1 MKKLISL
8 AVLLTCFWTRTHAQ
22 ADEGLVSA
30 GLKLGTNVSHLSA
43 QLSTLKNPDYYM
55 GLNAGAFVRFNLT
68 TKWMIQPEL
77 VYSQRG
83 GSFTDNLTGQKV
95 DNRMSYLEV
104 PVLVGYRP
112 VSWLRL
118 HAGPN
123 FQYLVG
129 AEENT
134 LAAAGRI
141 ITFRKEALNNLVFG
155 AQLGLGFDI
164 SRFSIDLRYDTN
176 LSSLGINQSSADGVS
191 SQTASS
197 RNNVWQLAIG
207 YRLF

>member
-1 MKKLISL
+1 MKKLFF
-8 AVLLTCFWTRTHAQ
+8 LLTMALGMNVNLMAQ
-22 ADEGLVSA
+22 SNEGLVSA
-30 GLKLGTNVSHLSA
+30 GVKLGTNVSHLST
-43 QLSTLKNPDYYM
+43 QLSTLKNPDFYM
-55 GLNAGAFVRFNLT
+55 GLNAGVFLRFNLSST
-68 TKWMIQPEL
+68 WLIQPEL
-77 VYSQRG
+77 VFSQRG
-83 GSFTDNLTGQKV
+83 GSFTDNLTGKKI
-95 DNRMSYLEV
+95 DNRMAYLEA
-104 PVLVGYRP
+104 PILVGYRP
-112 VSWLRL
+112 LSWLRL

-123 FQYLVG
+123 FQYLIG

-141 ITFRKEALNNLVFG
+141 LTFRKEALNNLVFG
-155 AQLGLGFDI
+155 AQLGVGFDV

-176 LSSLGINQSSADGVS
+176 LSSLGINQSSVDGVS

>member
-1 MKKLISL
+1 
-8 AVLLTCFWTRTHAQ
+8 
-22 ADEGLVSA
+22 
-30 GLKLGTNVSHLSA
+30 
-43 QLSTLKNPDYYM
+43 
-55 GLNAGAFVRFNLT
+55 
-68 TKWMIQPEL
+68 
-77 VYSQRG
+77 
-83 GSFTDNLTGQKV
+83 
-95 DNRMSYLEV
+95 
-104 PVLVGYRP
+104 
-112 VSWLRL
+112 
-118 HAGPN
+118 
-123 FQYLVG
+123 LVG